1 MTEYLPNHIPAK
13 SRWLHSIFALGILA
27 YGAWGVWVD
36 DLFLP
41 GRRGPGIHLHGTPAW
56 VMFGAMA
63 CASLLMLLVVVDH
76 YDRRNNERDYKRAG
90 EWLGMVMGALFVLA
104 LVLHLVQARDTRLA
118 REAAA
123 PQGPTTVI
131 QGADFDRQQQAI
143 ARRPRTPEADAYEA
157 VVARPISEAAFAC
170 QLPGQSA
177 YGGYT
182 RFVVLARVSPTGD
195 LSTVAVQPL
204 TAFSDCMAGKLRSTR
219 LPPPPA
225 STEADGFPLLFV
237 FNLGR

>member
-1 MTEYLPNHIPAK
+1 MTAYTPNHIPAK
-13 SRWLHSIFALGILA
+13 SRWLHSIFALGIVA

-56 VMFGAMA
+56 VMFGAMT
-63 CASLLMLLVVVDH
+63 CASALMALVVVDH
-76 YDRRNNERDYKRAG
+76 YDRRNNEHNYKAIASVIS
-90 EWLGMVMGALFVLA
+90 WVMGGLFFAALG
-104 LVLHLVQARDTRLA
+104 LHLVQARDTRVA

-131 QGADFDRQQQAI
+131 QGADFDRRQQAI

-157 VVARPISEAAFAC
+157 VAARPISEAAFAC
-170 QLPGQSA
+170 QMPGQSA
-177 YGGYT
+177 YGGYS
-182 RFVVLARVSPTGD
+182 RFVVLARVSAAGD
-195 LSTVAVQPL
+195 LSDVAVQPL

-225 STEADGFPLLFV
+225 SADADGFPLLFV
-237 FNLGR
+237 FNLST

>member
-1 MTEYLPNHIPAK
+1 MAGYLPNHIPAK
-13 SRWLHSIFALGILA
+13 SRWLHSIFATGIVA

-76 YDRRNNERDYKRAG
+76 YDRRDNERNYKAIASVIS
-90 EWLGMVMGALFVLA
+90 WVMGALFFTA
-104 LVLHLVQARDTRLA
+104 LGLHLVQARDTRLA

-123 PQGPTTVI
+123 PAGPTTVI
-131 QGADFDRQQQAI
+131 KGADFDRRQRAI
-143 ARRPRTPEADAYEA
+143 ALRPRTPEADAYEA
-157 VVARPISEAAFAC
+157 VVAHPISEAAFAC

-177 YGGYT
+177 YGGYS
-182 RFVVLARVSPTGD
+182 RFVVLARVSPAGD
-195 LSTVAVQPL
+195 LYDVAVQPL
-204 TAFSDCMAGKLRSTR
+204 TAFSDCMAVKLRVTR

-225 STEADGFPLLFV
+225 TSDADGFPLLFV
-237 FNLGR
+237 FSLGR

>member
-1 MTEYLPNHIPAK
+1 MTDYTPNHIPAK

-63 CASLLMLLVVVDH
+63 CASLMMLLVVVDH
-76 YDRRNNERDYKRAG
+76 YDRRNNEHNYKAIASVVS
-90 EWLGMVMGALFVLA
+90 WVMGGLFFAALG
-104 LVLHLVQARDTRLA
+104 LHLMQARDTRAA
-118 REAAA
+118 RETDA
-123 PQGPTTVI
+123 PKGPTTVI
-131 QGADFDRQQQAI
+131 DGADFSRRQQAI

-157 VVARPISEAAFAC
+157 AVAGPISEAAFAC
-170 QLPGQSA
+170 RQPGQSA

-182 RFVVLARVSPTGD
+182 RFVVLARVSPGGQLSD
-195 LSTVAVQPL
+195 LAVQPL
-204 TAFSDCMAGKLRSTR
+204 TAFSDCMADKLRITR

-225 STEADGFPLLFV
+225 SADTDGFPLLFV
-237 FNLGR
+237 FNLSR